1 MIDNLIKYDTPEGT
15 TLELTPAGFVPR
27 LGAWLV
33 DFSIRV
39 GIMLILSFAL
49 QFFME
54 AGVGILLVCYFVI
67 DWFYMVLFEVY
78 REGQT
83 IGKKR
88 YGIKVC
94 TDDGMAVGWR
104 VSMTRNILRVADFLP
119 FLFVGALLSMLFNK
133 QSKRLGDIV
142 AGTLVVYKIEDKLNF
157 DIPAHTPIM
166 PSMPLT
172 FEEQQAILAFAERS
186 DALSPERWAELAQIL
201 TPLAHQSNP
210 SAQNNPQQVGQS
222 IVGFANAIIGRGFN
236 NQVNTKNRDIIKEN
250 HE

>member
-15 TLELTPAGFVPR
+15 TLELIPAGFVPR

-39 GIMLILSFAL
+39 GVMLVLSFVL

-78 REGQT
+78 RDGQT

-88 YGIKVC
+88 YGIRVC

-104 VSMTRNILRVADFLP
+104 VSMIRNILRVADFLP
-119 FLFVGALLSMLFNK
+119 FLFVGALLSMLFNR

-157 DIPAHTPIM
+157 DIPAHEPVV

-186 DALSPERWAELAQIL
+186 DTLPNERWLELAQIL
-201 TPLAHQSNP
+201 TPLASQSSP
-210 SAQNNPQQVGQS
+210 STQNNASQVGQS

-236 NQVNTKNRDIIKEN
+236 NQVNTNKK
-250 HE
+250 